1 MLTTYGT
8 LRRDIVKLRELRFDV
23 AVLDEAQAIKNSES
37 QSSKAAR
44 LLVAEQRLALSG
56 TPIENHLDELWSLFE
71 FLNPGMLGRSAKFQ
85 SLLASGRGA
94 SAGASAEL
102 KRILRPFLLRRTKA
116 EVLTELPPKTEQVLE
131 VELEGEQKGYYESL
145 RKTVRAS
152 LLERL
157 DAEGLEKSQ
166 IHVLQALLRLRQAAC
181 HAGLANKKL
190 EAAPSAKLEA
200 LLPRLLELRETGH
213 KALVFSQFTSLLGL
227 LKPLLDAQN
236 LSYEYLDGQ
245 TKKREEK
252 VRRFQED
259 AGCSAFLISLKAG
272 GHGLNLTAADYVFL
286 LDPWWNPA
294 VEAQAIDRAHRMGQ
308 ASKVF
313 AYRVIARGTIEEKV
327 LALQERKREL
337 AASIFEE
344 ESASLR
350 DLTREDLEQL
360 LAP

>member
-1 MLTTYGT
+1 MVG
-8 LRRDIVKLRELRFDV
+8 
-23 AVLDEAQAIKNSES
+23 AI
-37 QSSKAAR
+37 
-44 LLVAEQRLALSG
+44 L
-56 TPIENHLDELWSLFE
+56 
-71 FLNPGMLGRSAKFQ
+71 
-85 SLLASGRGA
+85 
-94 SAGASAEL
+94 
-102 KRILRPFLLRRTKA
+102 
-116 EVLTELPPKTEQVLE
+116 
-131 VELEGEQKGYYESL
+131 
-145 RKTVRAS
+145 
-152 LLERL
+152 
-157 DAEGLEKSQ
+157 
-166 IHVLQALLRLRQAAC
+166 LQALLRLRQAAC